1 MVSGIVWLF
10 AAKALKDGPGQLGGG
25 GRGRTRLPCMGKA
38 VTCPPSQ
45 SKDKGRA
52 SQEQADPTDPTLRDS
67 AQWKDGSQAT
77 DAPFLDVQF
86 QLFEGRSTQHW
97 HLVQAE

>member
-10 AAKALKDGPGQLGGG
+10 AAKALKDGPDSWGGG
-25 GRGRTRLPCMGKA
+25 GRTRLPCMGKA

-45 SKDKGRA
+45 SKDKGKT
-52 SQEQADPTDPTLRDS
+52 SQEQADPTLRDS

-77 DAPFLDVQF
+77 DAPVLDVQF